1 MVVAAAADTELE
13 IMATKIN
20 ELPVLPQVLVR
31 LLQLDPASDDFF
43 DEFGRLAKEDPGFAI
58 KVIALANSAASAPA
72 APITTIKDALTRMGA
87 QPVRS
92 MVASLAVQR
101 VFMPTEPNE
110 IRLWEHSVFAAF
122 ACAQIAEIVPS
133 VEIDPAEAY
142 LVGLL
147 HDIGRFVMFEHAAP
161 NLQLVDE
168 SNWETAEE
176 LIEADVEIYKYTHA
190 ELGYGA
196 CQHWRLPESICDVIQ
211 LHHMPVDSEIVPGS
225 INAMLFC
232 LQVADNLCLSL
243 LQRDDFEDIS
253 RDEREQRITT
263 DCLKTERNIRTLPA
277 DKLAFHLDKI
287 HTESKDLLNG
297 LGLG

>member
-161 NLQLVDE
+161 HLLEVDE
-168 SNWETAEE
+168 SNWSTADE
-176 LIEADVEIYKYTHA
+176 LIEADVQVYKYTHA
-190 ELGYGA
+190 ELGYRA
-196 CQHWRLPESICDVIQ
+196 CEHWRLPESICDVVQ

-243 LQRDDFEDIS
+243 LQRDDFEEIS
-253 RDEREQRITT
+253 RDEREQRITSE
-263 DCLKTERNIRTLPA
+263 CLKTERNIRTLPA
-277 DKLAFHLDKI
+277 GELAFHLDKI
-287 HTESKDLLNG
+287 YAESKDLLNG
-297 LGLG
+297 LGLT